1 MTGTPG
7 EGRHA
12 RRPFPRVLAP
22 VLMVPVLVLADAG
35 TAWAQSDGGHNGGHG
50 GVSGGVAGT
59 VLTGPMTVTLGVA
72 ALVASALVAGA
83 ATLHP
88 FVPPSRS
95 AAIAVEAGAAAA
107 VAVLVIGWL
116 GGGMT
121 AFAAF
126 PQAVGVVAVAVL
138 FVRGP
143 RLVSASAGVL
153 LSAALAYGA
162 TLGRTGGQVP
172 VAAAHIVAAVLWLGT
187 AVLVAAA
194 DGGAR
199 RALLRRLAPVAS
211 GAATVFLTTAVLTSA
226 DTGLRLDAVSAGSA
240 PGLVAGLMVLFVA
253 AAAALGAA
261 GLRGTGQ
268 LQLLP
273 SAAAVV
279 VVLAVVSGAVITVLP
294 PPARPAE
301 TGRPLLRTVALG
313 GQDVP
318 VVVVPQR
325 PGLNLVHVGTQQA
338 VVDGLPVTERAGA
351 PGGWAVVD
359 LPAGTGLLTIESGD
373 ERVQLRLDLGPDPAP
388 PALVAGLVGP
398 DGPECLSAVLGAV
411 LAATAE
417 LPVGCPA
424 DVLSPADAAALRATV
439 RFLAD
444 RGVPA
449 LHLVADGSPRSAA
462 ATAAVRDA
470 AATHGVPLVD
480 RVDPVG
486 AVVVLSG
493 WEGGGRSLIEEAIGL
508 STVGGTYT
516 APWLATGPVLGRQT
530 GAVTTLVFDPR
541 DGPAQHYLADLRVAG
556 TTALAS
562 PAGFRTWSA
571 AAGEVGTGPG
581 PRIFAAVQVSVM
593 PAGVGGMDH
602 RATDRW
608 LPGGAF
614 TPVTPPLPW

>member
-1 MTGTPG
+1 
-7 EGRHA
+7 
-12 RRPFPRVLAP
+12 
-22 VLMVPVLVLADAG
+22 MVPLLVLTDTA
-35 TAWAQSDGGHNGGHG
+35 TAWAQPDGGHNGGHG
-50 GVSGGVAGT
+50 GVSGGVAGA

-95 AAIAVEAGAAAA
+95 AAIAVETGAAAA

-138 FVRGP
+138 FVRGQ

-162 TLGRTGGQVP
+162 TLGRTGWQVP

-194 DGGAR
+194 DGGTR
-199 RALLRRLAPVAS
+199 RASLRRLAPVAS
-211 GAATVFLTTAVLTSA
+211 GAATVFLTTTVLTSA

-240 PGLVAGLMVLFVA
+240 QGLVVGLTVLFVA
-253 AAAALGAA
+253 AAAELGAA
-261 GLRGTGQ
+261 ALRGTD
-268 LQLLP
+268 QLLP
-273 SAAAVV
+273 GAAAAV
-279 VVLAVVSGAVITVLP
+279 VVLAVVSGAVLTVLP
-294 PPARPAE
+294 PLAGPAE
-301 TGRPLLRTVALG
+301 TGRPLLRTVVLG

-325 PGLNLVHVGTQQA
+325 SGLNLVHVGTPRA
-338 VVDGLPVTERAGA
+338 VVAGSPVADRSGA
-351 PGGWAVVD
+351 PGGWVVVD
-359 LPAGTGLLTIESGD
+359 LPAGTDLLTLESGD

-417 LPVGCPA
+417 LPVRCPA
-424 DVLSPADAAALRATV
+424 DVLSPADGAALRSTV

-444 RGVPA
+444 RDVPS

-462 ATAAVRDA
+462 ATAVVREA
-470 AATHGVPLVD
+470 AATHGLPLVD

-486 AVVVLSG
+486 AVVIVSG

-530 GAVTTLVFDPR
+530 GAVTTLDFDPR
-541 DGPAQHYLADLRVAG
+541 DGPAQRYLADLRAAG
-556 TTALAS
+556 MTALAS

-571 AAGEVGTGPG
+571 AAGEVEAGSG

-614 TPVTPPLPW
+614 TPVTPPLPS